1 MNSHIHYTAK
11 FQKSSKLPQN
21 FENIFEPL
29 IYHDNADKKKR
40 AYIHF
45 FSKNKVFTYL
55 DKKTNEEKTA
65 STSNSSLSKLKATL
79 TDLKDVVDVYATVNQ
94 FSFTRKLENLL
105 YTTMLY
111 SDLDIYHTEFKDIS
125 KEDFI
130 EKVLKYCFENKIPEP
145 NLIIYSGNGF
155 YLKWIFSAKCN
166 KYEFTLDKYKIA
178 QKAIH
183 QLFSFL
189 GADSKALDASRVLRL
204 PGSINS
210 KTGRKCEVIYYNDE
224 RKSAQDLFESFSKF
238 YTPEPSKPLISKIK
252 KVVADETEKQEKPA
266 KQRFLLVKRD
276 SSKAPIKTLNSLH
289 LAKARYDDLK
299 KLIEIRN
306 NNVENS
312 RMTFLFWLLNF
323 KALCGST
330 NFVDFENDA
339 YEISEKL
346 NFKKTEWSFDELSTL
361 EKKLFK
367 HNNKYKKVVKQ
378 DDEYFKLSNLYTP
391 KNQTLIDI
399 FQITDEEQ
407 KELKTI
413 ISASEKNSRRAQKR
427 LDAGMKP
434 QSNSEAKT
442 QPWKNLGIGKTKY
455 YELKKMGKL

>member
-1 MNSHIHYTAK
+1 MLLQ
-11 FQKSSKLPQN
+11 FQYNTYFKKSNQLPPN

-29 IYHDNADKKKR
+29 FYHDNTDKKKR

-45 FSKNKVFTYL
+45 FSKNKIFTYL

-105 YTTMLY
+105 YTTMFY

-145 NLIIYSGNGF
+145 NIIIYSGNGF

-238 YTPEPSKPLISKIK
+238 YTPEPAKPLKAKIK
-252 KVVADETEKQEKPA
+252 KVVANETEKQEKPA

-312 RMTFLFWLLNF
+312 RMSFLFWLLNF

-330 NFVDFENDA
+330 NFVDFESDA
-339 YEISEKL
+339 YEIAEKL
-346 NFKKTEWSFDELSTL
+346 NFKKNEWSFDELSTL

-391 KNQTLIDI
+391 KNLTLIDI

-434 QSNSEAKT
+434 QSKSEAKN
-442 QPWKNLGIGKTKY
+442 QPWVALGISRRTYYTK
-455 YELKKMGKL
+455 KKKGLI